1 MLFGVLV
8 TGYDCIGEGH
18 RTLWSTSGQRTP
30 GGQCVPFEG
39 ALGQCPGYGWQ
50 RFQEACWQQVPLWG
64 DCGLHSIREQTGL
77 GEQSFGETWG
87 LLPTTVLLISTCGVL
102 PRGPLNHR
110 VNLWQ
115 TGSSSSKIWSFSWA
129 GIHVD
134 LWDGEV

>member
-1 MLFGVLV
+1 MGSVSLLR
-8 TGYDCIGEGH
+8 E
-18 RTLWSTSGQRTP
+18 LWDS
-30 GGQCVPFEG
+30 
-39 ALGQCPGYGWQ
+39 ALGMGGNVF
-50 RFQEACWQQVPLWG
+50 RGCWQQVPLWG

-77 GEQSFGETWG
+77 GEQSFCEIWG
-87 LLPTTVLLISTCGVL
+87 LLPMTVLLISTCGVL